1 MAPFY
6 YIPLCRSLSD
16 VQEAAQFLAGDS
28 LFQIM
33 VGALLSKSSVPEGA
47 DMNVINLTPYDC
59 AVESV
64 CKGGIDGH
72 RVKTLSTSKNL
83 QTCQFVEKALGVKL
97 FEEHWVCF

>member
-72 RVKTLSTSKNL
+72 RVKTLSIQRICKHVNL
-83 QTCQFVEKALGVKL
+83 LKKL
-97 FEEHWVCF
+97 WA

>member
-6 YIPLCRSLSD
+6 YIALCRSLSD

-33 VGALLSKSSVPEGA
+33 VGGLLSKSLVPEGKEL
-47 DMNVINLTPYDC
+47 NVINLTPYDG

-72 RVKTLSTSKNL
+72 SVKTLSTSKNL
-83 QTCQFVEKALGVKL
+83 QTCQFVEKTLGVKL
-97 FEEHWVCF
+97 FEEHWVC